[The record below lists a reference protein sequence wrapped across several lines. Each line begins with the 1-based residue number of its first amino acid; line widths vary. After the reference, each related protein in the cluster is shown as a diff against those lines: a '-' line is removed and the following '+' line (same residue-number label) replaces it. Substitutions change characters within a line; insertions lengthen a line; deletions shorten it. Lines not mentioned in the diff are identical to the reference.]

1 MPFFMCKTL
10 FDKVKNIYV
19 KIIITE
25 FINKEIHENI
35 GGIVWRQ
42 LKKLQKS

>member
-10 FDKVKNIYV
+10 FDKVKYLC

-35 GGIVWRQ
+35 GGIVWQQ